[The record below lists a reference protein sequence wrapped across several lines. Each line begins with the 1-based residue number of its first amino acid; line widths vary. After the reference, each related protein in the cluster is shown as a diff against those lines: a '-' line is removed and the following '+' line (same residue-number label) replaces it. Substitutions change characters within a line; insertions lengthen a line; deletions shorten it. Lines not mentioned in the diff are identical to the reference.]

1 MLPKLQVSGRLA
13 HPLSGDTEGGTQV
26 KLTMKSDYG
35 LRAVLDLAQ
44 HYGQGPVQCSD
55 IARRQDIPEYYLDQ
69 LLISMRKAG
78 LVRSVRGPQGGHALT
93 KPPAQIMMGEV
104 IQALDG
110 SLAPM
115 ECVID
120 PGSCNQ
126 SPGCSL
132 REIWSKVDEYTQQLV
147 MNISVEDLA
156 KQHHPVSAE
165 AMYDI

>member
-1 MLPKLQVSGRLA
+1 M
-13 HPLSGDTEGGTQV
+13 

-35 LRAVLDLAQ
+35 LRAIIDLAQ

-69 LLISMRKAG
+69 LLIAMRKAG
-78 LVRSVRGPQGGHALT
+78 LIRSMRGPQGGHLLARA
-93 KPPAQIMMGEV
+93 PAQIMMGEV
-104 IQALDG
+104 IQTLDG

-115 ECVID
+115 ECVSD

-126 SPGCSL
+126 SSCCAL
-132 REIWSKVDEYTQQLV
+132 REVWVKVDQFTQQLV
-147 MNISVEDLA
+147 MSTTVEELA
-156 KQHHPVSAE
+156 RQHHAIPSE

>member
-1 MLPKLQVSGRLA
+1 M
-13 HPLSGDTEGGTQV
+13 

-35 LRAVLDLAQ
+35 LRAILDLAQ

-69 LLISMRKAG
+69 LLISLRKAG
-78 LVRSVRGPQGGHALT
+78 LIRSVRGPQGGHLLA
-93 KPPAQIMMGEV
+93 KPPTQIMMGEV
-104 IQALDG
+104 IQTLDG

-115 ECVID
+115 ECVSD

-126 SPGCSL
+126 SSCCAL
-132 REIWSKVDEYTQQLV
+132 REVWVKVDQFTQQLV
-147 MNISVEDLA
+147 MSTNIEELA
-156 KQHHPVSAE
+156 RQHHAVPVE